1 MIRNLSEFMS
11 SLCLAIAL
19 TAAATINVSAADVLG
34 LVEPCAGC
42 HGKDGASTESDIPII
57 GGYSATYIID
67 TMVAFKGKERPCEE
81 TEIRTGPKKGERT
94 DMCKIAT
101 DLSEADT
108 QLVADY
114 FAGKPFV
121 RAKQEFDANKAKEGK
136 KLQEGKCKKCHE
148 DGGSS
153 PDDDAGILAGQWTP
167 YLKQQFK
174 DYTSGARP
182 MTKKMKAKFD
192 KLDETEKENLI
203 HYFASF
209 Q

>member
-1 MIRNLSEFMS
+1 MIRNLNEFMP

-19 TAAATINVSAADVLG
+19 TAATTMSVSAADVLG

-81 TEIRTGPKKGERT
+81 TEIRTGPKKGERA
-94 DMCKIAT
+94 DMCTIAKN
-101 DLSEADT
+101 LSDADT
-108 QLVADY
+108 QLIAEY

-121 RAKQEFDANKAKEGK
+121 RAKQDFDPNKAKEGE
-136 KLQEGKCKKCHE
+136 KLQESKCKKCHE
-148 DGGSS
+148 KGGSS
-153 PDDDAGILAGQWTP
+153 PDDDAGILAGQWIP
-167 YLKQQFK
+167 YLRQQFK

-182 MTKKMKAKFD
+182 MTKKMKAKFE
-192 KLDETEKENLI
+192 KLDDTEKENLI